1 MARCGNEAI
10 QVLLRQAARYAI
22 AAEQDINPLIAVL
35 HADYAAGMVY
45 AIQAAWPE
53 WQFREATGL
62 PFRVVLDEVVR
73 IQDAAHRKM
82 AAACPAVVPGGGVLE
97 RLARGG
103 GARV

>member
-1 MARCGNEAI
+1 MTRCGNDAI
-10 QVLLRQAARYAI
+10 RVLLRQAARYAI
-22 AAEQDINPLIAVL
+22 AAEQDLNPLIAVL
-35 HADYAAGMVY
+35 HADYAAGMIY

-62 PFRVVLDEVVR
+62 WFRAVLAEVVR

-82 AAACPAVVPGGGVLE
+82 AAACPSVAPANGILE

-103 GARV
+103 GARA

>member
-1 MARCGNEAI
+1 MARCGNDAI
-10 QVLLRQAARYAI
+10 RALLRQAARYAI

-62 PFRVVLDEVVR
+62 AFRAVLGEVIR

-82 AAACPAVVPGGGVLE
+82 AAACPAVVPADGILE